1 MIPDL
6 IGDDISPVKDD
17 FRLVIAGLTGNPDA
31 GRPDAKAR

>member
-1 MIPDL
+1 MTPDQ

-31 GRPDAKAR
+31 DHPDAKAR